1 MLLALDYGFVAARHS
16 RQEAAL
22 ASSVNYRV
30 IICVAPEAGTR
41 DNCQKVDKNCL
52 ISGNRRMTGS
62 AEASLGNRGAG
73 AETKLFF

>member
-30 IICVAPEAGTR
+30 IICVAPEAATR

-52 ISGNRRMTGS
+52 ILEIVG
-62 AEASLGNRGAG
+62 
-73 AETKLFF
+73 